1 MAGTIQTLDAI
12 VTPTVVALFDEAN
25 EQLSNT
31 LQYKNLG
38 YSDYEPSFNAPAFQ
52 AISGSTEAVLTLEGE
67 AYSTEDLIQN
77 YKTTITIQKYTKM
90 MLITEELV
98 HWIQKGNKEKIQEFK
113 DIVHACNNGLNAKV
127 DTEAA
132 KLFYL
137 GFGTTFQAGGDGVSL
152 FAYNHPSPDSSVAV
166 QRNIFATT
174 EGHLP
179 LSKESLTLALQRLN
193 RFKDIRGIQLMKV
206 LKPKLIIA
214 RENEENAKQILMSI
228 QGPLTADLGINVMS
242 TANSKITYEVADWI
256 PQTTYSTYWFL
267 TAQERMAKMVYMVWG
282 WRPRVNAESNYSNGT
297 LYKAGSVY
305 FRPGFVDWRWCFA
318 SKGDASVISS

>member
-1 MAGTIQTLDAI
+1 MLNTIQTLDAI

-25 EQLSNT
+25 KQISQT

-38 YSDYEPSFNAPAFQ
+38 YADYEPSFNAPAFQ

-113 DIVHACNNGLNAKV
+113 DVVKACNNGLNAKV
-127 DTEAA
+127 DIEAA

-137 GFGTTFQAGGDGVSL
+137 GFGTTFQAGGDALAL
-152 FAYNHPSPDSSVAV
+152 FCYNHPSPDSSVST
-166 QRNIFATT
+166 QRNIFGTT
-174 EGHLP
+174 EGNLP
-179 LSKESLTLALQRLN
+179 LTRESLTLAVQRLN
-193 RFKDIRGIQLMKV
+193 RFKDIRGIQLMKA
-206 LKPKLIIA
+206 LRPKVIIA
-214 RENEENAKQILMSI
+214 RENEENIKQILYSS
-228 QGPLTADLGINVMS
+228 QGPTTANLGMNPMA

-267 TAQERMAKMVYMVWG
+267 IDEDRASRSLYMVWG

-305 FRPGFVDWRWCFA
+305 FKPGFTDWRWVFG
-318 SKGDASVISS
+318 SKGDLSDIAA

>member
-1 MAGTIQTLDAI
+1 MANTIQTLDAI
-12 VTPTVVALFDEAN
+12 VTPTVVALFDESN
-25 EQLSNT
+25 EQISKT

-52 AISGSTEAVLTLEGE
+52 AVSGSSEAVLTLEGE

-77 YKTTITIQKYTKM
+77 YRTTITIQKYTKM

-113 DIVHACNNGLNAKV
+113 DVVQACNNGLNAKV
-127 DTEAA
+127 DIEAA
-132 KLFYL
+132 KLYYL
-137 GFGTTFQAGGDGVSL
+137 GFGTTFQAGGDGVAL

-179 LSKESLTLALQRLN
+179 LTKEALTLALQRLN
-193 RFKDIRGIQLMKV
+193 RFRDIRNIQLTKCM
-206 LKPKLIIA
+206 KPKLIIA

-228 QGPLTADLGINVMS
+228 QGPLTANLGINPMATV
-242 TANSKITYEVADWI
+242 NSKITYEVADWI

-267 TAQERMAKMVYMVWG
+267 IDEERANKMLYMVWG

-305 FRPGFVDWRWCFA
+305 FKPGFRDWRFGIG
-318 SKGDASVISS
+318 SKGDSSVISS

>member
-1 MAGTIQTLDAI
+1 MNTIQTLDAI
-12 VTPTVVALFDEAN
+12 VAPTVVALFDEAN
-25 EQLSNT
+25 EQISQT

-38 YSDYEPSFNAPAFQ
+38 YADYEPSFNAPAFQ

-67 AYSTEDLIQN
+67 PYSTEDLIQN

-90 MLITEELV
+90 MLITEETV

-113 DIVHACNNGLNAKV
+113 DVVKACNNGLNAKV
-127 DTEAA
+127 DIEAA
-132 KLFYL
+132 KLLYL
-137 GFGTTFQAGGDGVSL
+137 GFGTTFQAGGDGVAL
-152 FAYNHPSPDSSVAV
+152 YCYNHPSPDTTVAV

-179 LSKESLTLALQRLN
+179 LTRDNLTLMLQRLN
-193 RFKDIRGIQLMKV
+193 RFKDIRGIQMMKC
-206 LKPKLIIA
+206 LKPKLIVA
-214 RENEENAKQILMSI
+214 RENEENAKQILYSS
-228 QGPLTADLGINVMS
+228 QGPTTANLGINVMA

-256 PQTTYSTYWFL
+256 PQTTYSTYYFL
-267 TAQERMAKMVYMVWG
+267 IDEDRASRMLYMVWG

-305 FRPGFVDWRWCFA
+305 FKPGFTDWRWTFA
-318 SKGDASVISS
+318 SKGDNSTISL